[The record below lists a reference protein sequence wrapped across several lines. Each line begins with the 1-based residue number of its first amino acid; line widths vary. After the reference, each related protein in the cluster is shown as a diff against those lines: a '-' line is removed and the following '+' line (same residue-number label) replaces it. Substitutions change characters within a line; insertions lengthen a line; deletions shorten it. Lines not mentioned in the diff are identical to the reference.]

1 MAAPQLML
9 EHKFNGPPFTIGI
22 EEELMIL
29 QGEEPFDLAQE
40 VEGILADVG
49 EGMHQH
55 VKPEFMQSFLEV
67 ATTPCPDVRTAG
79 EELRELRRTVAEVAE
94 RRGLVIGAAGTHPR
108 ALWEDQLIVD
118 RPRYDR
124 VLEELGYIARQFL
137 IFGTHVHIGID
148 GPDRAIYV
156 ADGLCRYVPLFL
168 GLSSNSPFLRG
179 IETGMMSSR
188 TPVYRAL
195 PRSGI
200 PPHFG
205 NWETYS
211 KRVEQMMRSGAIEDY
226 TFLWWDVRPH
236 PKLGTI
242 ETRIFDQQT
251 KVEETLALAALT
263 VSIAKRLSQLYD
275 EGEAFE
281 EYPQELIDDNKIRAA
296 LRGMEGMQVDFR
308 KGQQVP
314 ATEVVRDVLDK
325 VAPCALALG
334 CAEELAVVEDLL
346 DHGTGARRQLE
357 RYERTPDLTE
367 LIREIAAETVP

>member
-1 MAAPQLML
+1 ML
-9 EHKFNGPPFTIGI
+9 EHSFNGPSFTIGI

-29 QGEEPFDLAQE
+29 HAEDPLNLAQD
-40 VEGILADVG
+40 VEGILTDVG
-49 EGMHQH
+49 EELHDR

-79 EELRELRRTVAEVAE
+79 EQLRELRRTVSDVAG
-94 RRGLVIGAAGTHPR
+94 RRGLLIGAAGTHPL

-124 VLEELGYIARQFL
+124 VIDELGYIARQFL
-137 IFGTHVHIGID
+137 IFGTHVHIGIE

-156 ADGLCRYVPLFL
+156 ADGLRRYVPLLL

-195 PRSGI
+195 PRAGI

-205 NWETYS
+205 DWETYS
-211 KRVEQMMRSGAIEDY
+211 NRVELMMRSGAIEDY

-236 PKLGTI
+236 PNLGTI

-251 KVEETLALAALT
+251 SLEHTLALAALT
-263 VSIAKRLSQLYD
+263 ASVAHRLSELYD
-275 EGEAFE
+275 EGESFE

-308 KGQQVP
+308 VGKQVP
-314 ATEVVRDVLDK
+314 AADMVRDVLDK
-325 VAPCALALG
+325 VAASAAELG

-346 DHGTGARRQLE
+346 TKGTGARRQLE
-357 RYERTPDLTE
+357 H
-367 LIREIAAETVP
+367 

>member
-1 MAAPQLML
+1 ML

-22 EEELMIL
+22 EEEMMIL
-29 QGEEPFDLAQE
+29 HAEEPLDLAQE

-49 EGMHQH
+49 EGMHER

-79 EELRELRRTVAEVAE
+79 EELRDLRRLVSEVAE
-94 RRGLVIGAAGTHPR
+94 RRGLMIGAAGTHPR
-108 ALWEDQLIVD
+108 AVWEDQLIVD
-118 RPRYDR
+118 RPRYER

-156 ADGLCRYVPLFL
+156 ADGLRRYVPLLL

-195 PRSGI
+195 PRAGI

-205 NWETYS
+205 GWKTYS
-211 KRVEQMMRSGAIEDY
+211 DRVEQMMRSGAIEDY

-236 PKLGTI
+236 PDLGTI

-251 KVEETLALAALT
+251 RLEHTLALAALT
-263 VSIAKRLSQLYD
+263 VSVAHRLCVRFD
-275 EGEAFE
+275 EGEVFE

-308 KGQQVP
+308 AGKQVP
-314 ATEVVRDVLDK
+314 AADVVRDVVDK
-325 VAPCALALG
+325 VASSAAELG
-334 CAEELAVVEDLL
+334 CAEELAAVEDLL
-346 DHGTGARRQLE
+346 TSGTGARRQLE
-357 RYERTPDLTE
+357 RFRENPDLTE
-367 LIREIAAETVP
+367 LIRAIAAETIP